1 MWVYHLYSVHN
12 SDVTDD
18 ISNLIAQT
26 VLCDAWLYIITLRV
40 MKTNV

>member
-12 SDVTDD
+12 SDVTDH

-26 VLCDAWLYIITLRV
+26 VLCDAWLNIIILRV